1 MPTPT
6 RTAPAAIAPPRRL
19 EPTTGLVRVL
29 GRWTLTALVLNC
41 IIASGIF
48 GLPDDVAR
56 LIGPAAPWAYV
67 LGAVGTGV
75 IIAVFAEL
83 ASQFRDAGGPYVYA
97 RAAFGPLAGIQT
109 AWFVWLAR
117 IASAA
122 AIANVFVSYLGEFWS
137 GITAPV
143 PRALLLGS
151 IITVLVVINIRGTR
165 QGAGLSNAITLAK
178 LLPLALFILVGF
190 ALAPRLAPAELAA
203 PATAGHWIDALVVL
217 LFAYGGFES
226 AFLPA
231 GEAKNPRRDAPFALL
246 GGLVIVAGIYLCV
259 HCVAMWS
266 VPDLAHS
273 DRPLADAARVFA
285 GPGGAKAMSI
295 GAMLST
301 LGGLCA
307 AVITAPRLVYAL
319 GERGDFPRIFAA
331 VHSRFRTP
339 YFAIVCWAVCVL
351 VLALWG
357 NFIWNAVLSVAAR
370 LVTYAMSCG
379 ALIQMRRLQPTA
391 DAWRAPAGRVLA
403 IAGFGFCVLL
413 VVRMNSVHAMIVA
426 AVAAIATANWLAVR
440 SRLRSSDAASP
451 LDAGR

>member
-1 MPTPT
+1 MSTPT
-6 RTAPAAIAPPRRL
+6 RNVPVETPSASAAESKPK
-19 EPTTGLVRVL
+19 LVRVL

-56 LIGPAAPWAYV
+56 LVGPAAPWAYI
-67 LGAVGTGV
+67 LGAIGTGI

-83 ASQFRDAGGPYVYA
+83 ASQFKDAGGPYVYA
-97 RAAFGPLAGIQT
+97 REAFGPLAGIQT

-122 AIANVFVSYLGEFWS
+122 AISNVFVSYLGEFWS
-137 GITAPV
+137 GITEPV
-143 PRALLLGS
+143 PRAVLLCS
-151 IITVLVVINIRGTR
+151 VITVLVVINIRGAR
-165 QGAGLSNAITLAK
+165 QGAGLSNVMTVAK
-178 LLPLALFILVGF
+178 LLPLGLFIAAGLL
-190 ALAPRLAPAELAA
+190 LAPRLTPAPLSIL
-203 PATAGHWIDALVVL
+203 PTAGHWIDALVVL

-246 GGLVIVAGIYLCV
+246 TGLAIVAAIYLSI

-266 VPDLAHS
+266 LSDLAHS

-285 GPGGAKAMSI
+285 GTTGAKAISI
-295 GAMLST
+295 GAVLST

-307 AVITAPRLVYAL
+307 GVITAPRLVFAL

-339 YFAIVCWAVCVL
+339 YVAILVWAVCVL
-351 VLALWG
+351 VLALTG

-379 ALIQMRRLQPTA
+379 ALIQMRRRQPNA
-391 DAWRAPAGRVLA
+391 DAWRAPAGQLLA
-403 IAGFGFCVLL
+403 ILGFGFCVLL
-413 VVRMNSVHAMIVA
+413 VFRMNSVHAMIVA
-426 AVAAIATANWLAVR
+426 GVSAVATANWLAVR
-440 SRLRSSDAASP
+440 SRLRAVASHRT
-451 LDAGR
+451 A

>member
-1 MPTPT
+1 MPHPT
-6 RTAPAAIAPPRRL
+6 RIDLAETVLPGPPTKPKL
-19 EPTTGLVRVL
+19 MRVL

-56 LIGPAAPWAYV
+56 LVGPAAPWAYL
-67 LGAVGTGV
+67 LGAVGTGIV
-75 IIAVFAEL
+75 FAVFAEL

-97 RAAFGPLAGIQT
+97 REAFGPLAGIQT

-122 AIANVFVSYLGEFWS
+122 AISNVFVAYLGEFWS

-143 PRALLLGS
+143 PRAVLLCFV
-151 IITVLVVINIRGTR
+151 IAILVIINIRGSR
-165 QGAGLSNAITLAK
+165 QGAGLSNAITIAK
-178 LLPLALFILVGF
+178 LMPLGLFIAAGIF
-190 ALAPRLAPAELAA
+190 LAPRLSPLPLSVPAS
-203 PATAGHWIDALVVL
+203 AGSWIDALVVL

-231 GEAKNPRRDAPFALL
+231 GEARNPRRDAPFALL
-246 GGLVIVAGIYLCV
+246 MGLAVVAGIYFLV

-273 DRPLADAARVFA
+273 DRPLADAARAFA
-285 GPGGAKAMSI
+285 GPLGAKAIST
-295 GAMLST
+295 GAVLST

-307 AVITAPRLVYAL
+307 AVFTAPRLLYAL

-339 YFAIVCWAVCVL
+339 YVSILAWAACVL

-357 NFIWNAVLSVAAR
+357 SFIWNAVLSVAAR

-379 ALIQMRRLQPTA
+379 ALIQMRRCRPNA
-391 DAWRAPAGRVLA
+391 DAWRAPAGHLLAVL
-403 IAGFGFCVLL
+403 GFGFCVLL
-413 VVRMNSVHAMIVA
+413 VFRMNSVHAMIVA
-426 AVAAIATANWLAVR
+426 GVSAVAMANWLAVR
-440 SRLRSSDAASP
+440 SRLRTMAI
-451 LDAGR
+451 AGSA

>member
-1 MPTPT
+1 MLHPT
-6 RTAPAAIAPPRRL
+6 RLDPAETVLP
-19 EPTTGLVRVL
+19 EPSMKPGLIRVL

-56 LIGPAAPWAYV
+56 LVGPAAPWAY
-67 LGAVGTGV
+67 LIGAIGTGI

-97 RAAFGPLAGIQT
+97 REAFGPLAGIQT

-117 IASAA
+117 IASGA
-122 AIANVFVSYLGEFWS
+122 AIANVFVAYLGEFWS

-143 PRALLLGS
+143 PRALLLCS
-151 IITVLVVINIRGTR
+151 VIAVLVIINIRGTR
-165 QGAGLSNAITLAK
+165 QGAGLSNVITVAK
-178 LLPLALFILVGF
+178 LVPLGLFIVVGIFLAPHLAPLPLSV
-190 ALAPRLAPAELAA
+190 PAS
-203 PATAGHWIDALVVL
+203 PGHWIDALVVL
-217 LFAYGGFES
+217 LFAYGGFEQ

-231 GEAKNPRRDAPFALL
+231 GEATNPRRDAPFALL
-246 GGLVIVAGIYLCV
+246 TGVVVVAGIYFLV

-273 DRPLADAARVFA
+273 ERPLADAARVFA
-285 GPGGAKAMSI
+285 GSI
-295 GAMLST
+295 GAQAISLGAVLST

-339 YFAIVCWAVCVL
+339 YVSILVWAACVL

-357 NFIWNAVLSVAAR
+357 SFIWNAVLSVAAR

-379 ALIQMRRLQPTA
+379 ALIQMRRSQPNA
-391 DAWRAPAGRVLA
+391 DVWRAPAGRLLAVL
-403 IAGFGFCVLL
+403 GFGFCVLL
-413 VVRMNSVHAMIVA
+413 VVRMNSVHALIVA
-426 AVAAIATANWLAVR
+426 GVSAVAMANWLAVR
-440 SRLRSSDAASP
+440 SRLRTMAI
-451 LDAGR
+451 AGSA